1 MTKRKVLA
9 IIIALTLYV
18 SICSCATEYPQS
30 SETDYPSKYVTFT
43 AVAEGDIAKNIDQRI
58 IYNQTIMYDPD
69 TMVMYTYLDGYISG
83 TMSVL
88 YNADGSLKLYSPN
101 TKYVIFTVVAEGKA
115 GERSYQVIMYDPDTM
130 VMYTYLDGYRAGT
143 MSVIY
148 NADGT
153 LKLYSPEH

>member
-9 IIIALTLYV
+9 IIIVLTLYV
-18 SICSCATEYPQS
+18 SISACAS

-58 IYNQTIMYDPD
+58 IFNQTIMYDPD

-115 GERSYQVIMYDPDTM
+115 GERFCQR
-130 VMYTYLDGYRAGT
+130 L
-143 MSVIY
+143 
-148 NADGT
+148 
-153 LKLYSPEH
+153 